1 MSLRQTAA
9 ARLLSRSFLLACPA
23 LLALAACET
32 ATPYQPQIRGNQ
44 VSGGYRDQ
52 QIEANRF
59 RVTFNGN
66 SMTSRETVE
75 TYLLYRAAEL
85 TVQHGFDW
93 FTMADRQ
100 TDRKSSTYIDRPFGP
115 GPWGYWGPSW
125 RYYGGGFGWR
135 TWDPFWGDPFW
146 DSSVNVQTIDRYEA
160 SAEIVTYRSAKPAD
174 NPRAFDA
181 RDVISRLGPT
191 IVAPR

>member
-1 MSLRQTAA
+1 MSSTCSYRRSRRRA
-9 ARLLSRSFLLACPA
+9 LLLICPV

-32 ATPYQPQIRGNQ
+32 ATPYQPQMRGNQ

-85 TVQHGFDW
+85 TVQNGFDW
-93 FTMADRQ
+93 FAMADRQ
-100 TDRKSSTYIDRPFGP
+100 TERKSDTYIDRPFGP

-125 RYYGGGFGWR
+125 RYGGSFGWR
-135 TWDPFWGDPFW
+135 SWDPWWGDPFW
-146 DSSVNVQTIDRYEA
+146 DSSIDVRTVDRYEA
-160 SAEIVTYRSAKPAD
+160 SAEIVTGRGPKTAD